1 MMGSGAITLLLC
13 AAAALLEGFD
23 TQSMGVAA
31 PRLMPALGLSSA
43 QAGLVFS
50 ATALGLF
57 IGAAIGGRIAD
68 HIGRRWTLIGSLL
81 LFGCFSWLTLAASG
95 FMSLFAARW
104 FTGLGLGS
112 ALPNFITLASES
124 VQAHRRLRVAAL
136 VAAVMPCGGA
146 LAALVALGERL
157 GWSWHAIFYVGGVVP
172 IALALIMVRFLPES
186 AGIGRFGRD
195 VQDVQAAPR
204 VAKVATVLFGAGR
217 AATTVLLWISIFFA
231 QLILLLMLNWLPSLF
246 VGLGFDRAQ
255 ASWAAVC
262 FNLAGA
268 VGGAVLGRL
277 HSGRHRRVAIIATY
291 VCIGTALVAVARVS
305 ASLAIALAASALA
318 GAFIVGATLILF
330 AVAPLYYDSS
340 GRATGVGAAVAA
352 GRLGSVFGPLFA
364 AVLLAR
370 GNGSAGVLL
379 GMEPFVII
387 GGLAAWALGRRP
399 VAR

>member
-1 MMGSGAITLLLC
+1 M
-13 AAAALLEGFD
+13 
-23 TQSMGVAA
+23 
-31 PRLMPALGLSSA
+31 
-43 QAGLVFS
+43 
-50 ATALGLF
+50 
-57 IGAAIGGRIAD
+57 
-68 HIGRRWTLIGSLL
+68 
-81 LFGCFSWLTLAASG
+81 
-95 FMSLFAARW
+95 
-104 FTGLGLGS
+104 
-112 ALPNFITLASES
+112 PNFIALAS
-124 VQAHRRLRVAAL
+124 QAVARHRRVIVVVAVSAAL
-136 VAAVMPCGGA
+136 PLGGA
-146 LAALVALGERL
+146 IAGLTALTDRW
-157 GWSWHAIFYVGGVVP
+157 GWGWRAIFYVGGCTP
-172 IALALIMVRFLPES
+172 LALSLLIWLLMPEPR
-186 AGIGRFGRD
+186 AEGTA
-195 VQDVQAAPR
+195 VAAAASPPPR
-204 VAKVATVLFGAGR
+204 IDSVPRVLFGDGR
-217 AATTVLLWISIFFA
+217 LPTTLTMWGGFFFT

-291 VCIGTALVAVARVS
+291 VCIGAALVAVARVS

-370 GNGSAGVLL
+370 GNGSVGVLL

-387 GGLAAWALGRRP
+387 GGVAAWALGRRP
-399 VAR
+399 AAR